1 MHIHILGICGTFMAG
16 IATIAKQLGHKVTG
30 CDQNV
35 YPPMSTFLESQDIKI
50 IEGYDASQIVI
61 NADLYV
67 IGNVVSR
74 GNPLMEKI
82 LDKNLQFISGP
93 QWLHENVLK
102 NKWVLA
108 VSGTHGKTTTTSMLT
123 WILEEQNYKPDFLI
137 GGIPKNMGVSARTQ
151 EESNFFVIEA
161 DEYDTAFFD
170 KRSKFIHYY
179 PKTLVI
185 NNIEFDHADIFENI
199 EQIQKHF
206 HHLVR
211 LVPSSGL
218 LITNALDKNIDKVI
232 SMGHWTESQKFND
245 SNGWHVLERSLMNK
259 NDEIGKF
266 ETEFYGEHNYSNA
279 LAAILAAQHVGV
291 KPVDALKALSKFS
304 LPARRLE
311 KLYEDKNIV
320 ILDDFAHHPSA
331 ISSTL
336 KTLKNE
342 YQNKKI
348 MAVIDPRSNTMKR
361 GDLKNELV
369 NSFLDANK
377 VFFYN
382 KDLKWDPY
390 EILRDKKIF
399 IYEDIEKL
407 YKAITDQMNKECV
420 IVFMSNGSFDGLQ
433 KKIKKYIADEKK

>member
-16 IATIAKQLGHKVTG
+16 IATIAKELGYKVTG

-50 IEGYDASQIVI
+50 IEGYDPTQIAI
-61 NADLYV
+61 KADLYV

-82 LDKNLQFISGP
+82 LDNNLQFISAP
-93 QWLHENVLK
+93 QWLYENVLK

-123 WILEEQNYKPDFLI
+123 WILEELNYKPDFLI
-137 GGIPKNMGVSARTQ
+137 GGIPKNMGVSARTNKD
-151 EESNFFVIEA
+151 SNFFVIEA

-170 KRSKFIHYY
+170 KRSKFIHYH

-218 LITNALDKNIDKVI
+218 LIANAEDKNIDKVI
-232 SMGHWTESQKFND
+232 AMGNWTKLLKFND
-245 SNGWHVLERSLMNK
+245 LDGWHVSEKTIVNK
-259 NDEIGKF
+259 KEELGQF
-266 ETEFYGEHNYSNA
+266 RTEFYGEHNYKNA

-291 KPVDALKALSKFS
+291 KPVDAMEALSKFT
-304 LPARRLE
+304 LPSRRLE
-311 KLYEDKNIV
+311 KLYEDKDIV

-336 KTLKNE
+336 KTIKNE
-342 YQNKKI
+342 YQDKKI
-348 MAVIDPRSNTMKR
+348 LAVVDPRSNTMKR
-361 GDLKNELV
+361 GDLKNDLV
-369 NSFLDANK
+369 KSFKDADT

-390 EILRDKKIF
+390 EIFTDKKIL
-399 IYEDIEKL
+399 IHDDIEKL
-407 YKAITDQMNKECV
+407 FKEITEQINKNMV
-420 IVFMSNGSFDGLQ
+420 LVFMSNGSFDGLQ
-433 KKIKKYIADEKK
+433 KKTKNFIADEK

>member
-16 IATIAKQLGHKVTG
+16 IATIAKQLGYKVTG

-50 IEGYDASQIVI
+50 IEGYDPTQIAI
-61 NADLYV
+61 KADLYV

-82 LDKNLQFISGP
+82 LDNNLQFISAP
-93 QWLHENVLK
+93 QWLYENVLK

-123 WILEEQNYKPDFLI
+123 WILEKLNYKPDFLI
-137 GGIPKNMGVSARTQ
+137 GGIPKNMGVSARTNKD
-151 EESNFFVIEA
+151 SNFFVIEA

-170 KRSKFIHYY
+170 KRSKFIHYH

-185 NNIEFDHADIFENI
+185 NNIEFDHVDIFENI

-211 LVPSSGL
+211 LVQSSGL
-218 LITNALDKNIDKVI
+218 LIANAEDKNIDKVI
-232 SMGHWTESQKFND
+232 AMGNWTKLLKFNELD
-245 SNGWHVLERSLMNK
+245 GWHVSGKTIVNK
-259 NDEIGKF
+259 KEELGQF
-266 ETEFYGEHNYSNA
+266 RTEFYGEHNYKNA

-291 KPVDALKALSKFS
+291 KPVDAMEALSKFT
-304 LPARRLE
+304 LPSRRLE
-311 KLYEDKNIV
+311 KLYEDKDIV

-336 KTLKNE
+336 KTIKNE
-342 YQNKKI
+342 YQDKKI
-348 MAVIDPRSNTMKR
+348 LAVVDPRSNTMKR
-361 GDLKNELV
+361 GDLKNDLV
-369 NSFLDANK
+369 KSFKDADT

-390 EILRDKKIF
+390 EIFTDKKIL
-399 IYEDIEKL
+399 IHDDIEKL
-407 YKAITDQMNKECV
+407 FKEITEQINKNMV
-420 IVFMSNGSFDGLQ
+420 LVFMSNGSFDGLQ
-433 KKIKKYIADEKK
+433 KKTKNFIADEK

>member
-16 IATIAKQLGHKVTG
+16 IATIAKQLGYKVTG

-50 IEGYDASQIVI
+50 IEGYDPTQIAI
-61 NADLYV
+61 KADLYV

-82 LDKNLQFISGP
+82 LDNNLQFISAP
-93 QWLHENVLK
+93 QWLYENVLK

-123 WILEEQNYKPDFLI
+123 WILEELNYKPDFLI
-137 GGIPKNMGVSARTQ
+137 GGIPKNMGVSARTNKD
-151 EESNFFVIEA
+151 SNFFVIEA

-170 KRSKFIHYY
+170 KRSKFIHYH

-218 LITNALDKNIDKVI
+218 LIANAEDKNIDKVI
-232 SMGHWTESQKFND
+232 AMGNWTKLLKFNELD
-245 SNGWHVLERSLMNK
+245 GWHVSGKTIVNK
-259 NDEIGKF
+259 KEELGQF
-266 ETEFYGEHNYSNA
+266 RTEFYGEHNYKNA

-291 KPVDALKALSKFS
+291 KPVDAMEALSKFT
-304 LPARRLE
+304 LPSRRLE
-311 KLYEDKNIV
+311 KLYEDKDIV

-336 KTLKNE
+336 KTIKNE
-342 YQNKKI
+342 YQDKKI
-348 MAVIDPRSNTMKR
+348 LAVVDPRSNTMKR
-361 GDLKNELV
+361 GDLKNDLV
-369 NSFLDANK
+369 KSFKDADT

-390 EILRDKKIF
+390 EIFTDKKIL
-399 IYEDIEKL
+399 IHDDIEKL
-407 YKAITDQMNKECV
+407 FKEITEQINKNIV
-420 IVFMSNGSFDGLQ
+420 LVFMSNGSFDGLQ
-433 KKIKKYIADEKK
+433 KKTKNFIADEK

>member
-16 IATIAKQLGHKVTG
+16 IATIAKQLGYKVTG

-50 IEGYDASQIVI
+50 IEGYDPTQIAI
-61 NADLYV
+61 KADLYV

-82 LDKNLQFISGP
+82 LDNNLQFISAP
-93 QWLHENVLK
+93 QWLYENVLK

-123 WILEEQNYKPDFLI
+123 WILEELNYKPDFLI
-137 GGIPKNMGVSARTQ
+137 GGIPKNMGVSARTNKD
-151 EESNFFVIEA
+151 SNFFVIEA

-170 KRSKFIHYY
+170 KRSKFIHYH

-218 LITNALDKNIDKVI
+218 LIANAEDKNIDKVI
-232 SMGHWTESQKFND
+232 AMGNWTKLLKFNELD
-245 SNGWHVLERSLMNK
+245 GWHVSGKTIVNK
-259 NDEIGKF
+259 KEELGQF
-266 ETEFYGEHNYSNA
+266 RTEFYGEHNYKNA

-291 KPVDALKALSKFS
+291 KPVDAMEALSKFT
-304 LPARRLE
+304 LPSRRLE
-311 KLYEDKNIV
+311 KLYEDKDIV

-336 KTLKNE
+336 KTIKNE
-342 YQNKKI
+342 YQDKKI
-348 MAVIDPRSNTMKR
+348 LAVVDPRSNTMKR
-361 GDLKNELV
+361 GDLKNDLV
-369 NSFLDANK
+369 KSFKDADT

-390 EILRDKKIF
+390 EIFTDKKIL
-399 IYEDIEKL
+399 IHDDIEKL
-407 YKAITDQMNKECV
+407 FKEITEQINKNMV
-420 IVFMSNGSFDGLQ
+420 LVFMSNGSFDGLQ
-433 KKIKKYIADEKK
+433 KKTKNFIADEK

>member
-16 IATIAKQLGHKVTG
+16 IATIAKQLGYKVTG

-50 IEGYDASQIVI
+50 IEGYDPTQIAI
-61 NADLYV
+61 KADLYV

-82 LDKNLQFISGP
+82 LDNNLQFISAP
-93 QWLHENVLK
+93 QWLYENVLK

-123 WILEEQNYKPDFLI
+123 WILEALNYKPDFLI
-137 GGIPKNMGVSARTQ
+137 GGIPKNMGVSARTNKD
-151 EESNFFVIEA
+151 SNFFVIEA

-170 KRSKFIHYY
+170 KRSKFIHYH

-218 LITNALDKNIDKVI
+218 LIANAEDKNIDKVI
-232 SMGHWTESQKFND
+232 AMGNWTKLLKFNELD
-245 SNGWHVLERSLMNK
+245 GWHVSGKTIVNK
-259 NDEIGKF
+259 KEELGQF
-266 ETEFYGEHNYSNA
+266 RTEFYGEHNYKNA

-291 KPVDALKALSKFS
+291 KPVDAMEALSKFT
-304 LPARRLE
+304 LPSRRLE
-311 KLYEDKNIV
+311 KLYEDKDIV

-336 KTLKNE
+336 KTIKNE
-342 YQNKKI
+342 YQDKKI
-348 MAVIDPRSNTMKR
+348 LAVVDPRSNTMKR
-361 GDLKNELV
+361 GDLKNDLV
-369 NSFLDANK
+369 KSFKDADT

-390 EILRDKKIF
+390 EIFTDKKIL
-399 IYEDIEKL
+399 IHDDIEKL
-407 YKAITDQMNKECV
+407 FKEITEQINKNMV
-420 IVFMSNGSFDGLQ
+420 LVFMSNGSFDGLQ
-433 KKIKKYIADEKK
+433 KKTKNFIADEK

>member
-16 IATIAKQLGHKVTG
+16 IATIAKELGYKVTG

-50 IEGYDASQIVI
+50 IEGYDPTQIAI
-61 NADLYV
+61 KADLYV

-82 LDKNLQFISGP
+82 LDNNLQFISAP
-93 QWLHENVLK
+93 QWLYENVLK

-123 WILEEQNYKPDFLI
+123 WILEELNYKPDFLI
-137 GGIPKNMGVSARTQ
+137 GGIPKNMGVSARTNKD
-151 EESNFFVIEA
+151 SNFFVIEA

-170 KRSKFIHYY
+170 KRSKFIHYH

-218 LITNALDKNIDKVI
+218 LIANAEDKNIDKVI
-232 SMGHWTESQKFND
+232 AMGNWTKLLKFNELD
-245 SNGWHVLERSLMNK
+245 GWHVSGKTIVNK
-259 NDEIGKF
+259 KEELGQF
-266 ETEFYGEHNYSNA
+266 RTEFYGEHNYKNA

-291 KPVDALKALSKFS
+291 KPVDAMEALSKFT
-304 LPARRLE
+304 LPSRRLE
-311 KLYEDKNIV
+311 KLYEDKDIV

-336 KTLKNE
+336 KTIKNE
-342 YQNKKI
+342 YQDKKI
-348 MAVIDPRSNTMKR
+348 LAVVDPRSNTMKR
-361 GDLKNELV
+361 GDLKNDLV
-369 NSFLDANK
+369 KSFKDADT

-390 EILRDKKIF
+390 EIFTDKKIL
-399 IYEDIEKL
+399 IHDDIEKL
-407 YKAITDQMNKECV
+407 FKEITEQINKNMV
-420 IVFMSNGSFDGLQ
+420 LVFMSNGSFDGLQ
-433 KKIKKYIADEKK
+433 KKTKNFIADEK